1 MEEILLAVKNKDID
15 EESALDILVEFIDKS
30 KISKVKSI
38 IKLLCIG
45 TLSLENASKMLNAMS
60 NLDSPSSNADNEDSA
75 YDKEDNQ
82 GKRYFYNEYGIKKND
97 NIKGHEK
104 TKSYEKSRQKK
115 AARPLEKEEYDQ
127 IMNLCKSGF
136 KYYDNGKTRTFRP
149 NEQLAMTFLLQA
161 NLGLRISDV
170 LKLTPSTLKNDKLE
184 IVEKK
189 TGKLQYRDINKNLK
203 GIIYEYALE
212 HNIKPDECIIKLK
225 RRGVH
230 KQLSII
236 TNYLKLT
243 NISSHSF
250 RKLYSMTVYNATDGD
265 IELLKELLNHSSIA
279 TTQKY
284 IRRTQQEINKVSS
297 SIDFTYSW

>member
-1 MEEILLAVKNKDID
+1 MEEILIAVKNKEID
-15 EESALDILVEFIDKS
+15 EDSALDIMLEFIEKS
-30 KISKVKSI
+30 KEIKVKNI
-38 IKLLCIG
+38 LKLLSKNL
-45 TLSLENASKMLNAMS
+45 LSLENASKMINAMS
-60 NLDSPSSNADNEDSA
+60 NLNDSKYNNAQKSNYYEDDTSNFKLSSKKSISNV
-75 YDKEDNQ
+75 KEL
-82 GKRYFYNEYGIKKND
+82 
-97 NIKGHEK
+97 K
-104 TKSYEKSRQKK
+104 TKQKR
-115 AARPLEKEEYDQ
+115 AARPLEKEEYDE
-127 IMNLCKSGF
+127 IMELCKNGF
-136 KYYDNGKTRTFRP
+136 EYYDNGKKRKFRP

-170 LKLTPSTLKNDKLE
+170 LTLTPSTLKNDKLE
-184 IVEKK
+184 IIEKK

-203 GIIYEYALE
+203 SIIYEYALE
-212 HNIKPDECIIKLK
+212 HSIKADEYIIKLK

-236 TNYLKLT
+236 TNYLKLS

-250 RKLYSMTVYNATDGD
+250 RKLYSMTVYNSTDGD

-284 IRRTQQEINKVSS
+284 IRRTQDEINKVSA

>member
-1 MEEILLAVKNKDID
+1 MEEILIAVKNKEID
-15 EESALDILVEFIDKS
+15 EDSALDIMLEFIDKS
-30 KISKVKSI
+30 KEIKVKNI
-38 IKLLCIG
+38 LKLLSKNL
-45 TLSLENASKMLNAMS
+45 LSLENASKMINAMS
-60 NLDSPSSNADNEDSA
+60 NLSDSA
-75 YDKEDNQ
+75 HNNAQKSNYYEDDTNNFKLSSKKSISNVKEL
-82 GKRYFYNEYGIKKND
+82 
-97 NIKGHEK
+97 K
-104 TKSYEKSRQKK
+104 TKQKR
-115 AARPLEKEEYDQ
+115 AARPLEKEEYDE
-127 IMNLCKSGF
+127 IMELCKNGF
-136 KYYDNGKTRTFRP
+136 EYYDNGKKRKFRP

-170 LKLTPSTLKNDKLE
+170 LTLTPSTLKNDKLE
-184 IVEKK
+184 IIEKK

-203 GIIYEYALE
+203 SIIYEYALE
-212 HNIKPDECIIKLK
+212 HNIKADEYIIKLK

-250 RKLYSMTVYNATDGD
+250 RKLYSMTVYNSTDGD

-284 IRRTQQEINKVSS
+284 IRRTQNEINKVSA

>member
-1 MEEILLAVKNKDID
+1 MEEILIAVKNKEID
-15 EESALDILVEFIDKS
+15 EYSALDIMLEFIEKS
-30 KISKVKSI
+30 KEIKVKNI
-38 IKLLCIG
+38 LKLLSKNL
-45 TLSLENASKMLNAMS
+45 LSLENASKMINAMS
-60 NLDSPSSNADNEDSA
+60 NLNDSKYNNAQKSNYYEDDTSNFKLSSKKSISNV
-75 YDKEDNQ
+75 KEL
-82 GKRYFYNEYGIKKND
+82 
-97 NIKGHEK
+97 K
-104 TKSYEKSRQKK
+104 TKQKR
-115 AARPLEKEEYDQ
+115 AARPLEKEEYDE
-127 IMNLCKSGF
+127 IMELCKNGF
-136 KYYDNGKTRTFRP
+136 EYYDNGKKRKFRP

-170 LKLTPSTLKNDKLE
+170 LTLTPSTLKNDKLE
-184 IVEKK
+184 IIEKK

-203 GIIYEYALE
+203 SIIYEYALE
-212 HNIKPDECIIKLK
+212 HNIKADEYIIKLK

-250 RKLYSMTVYNATDGD
+250 RKLYSMTVYNSTDGD

-284 IRRTQQEINKVSS
+284 IRRTQNEINKVSA

>member
-1 MEEILLAVKNKDID
+1 MEEILLAVKNRDID
-15 EESALDILVEFIDKS
+15 EESALDILIEFIDKS
-30 KISKVKSI
+30 KMSKVKSI
-38 IKLLCIG
+38 IKLLCMG

-60 NLDSPSSNADNEDSA
+60 ILNNINNINSEDLNEDNK
-75 YDKEDNQ
+75 DKRHNS
-82 GKRYFYNEYGIKKND
+82 YFYNEYGVKRKD
-97 NIKGHEK
+97 NRKDDQK
-104 TKSYEKSRQKK
+104 TKTIEKSRQKK
-115 AARPLEKEEYDQ
+115 AARPLEKEEYDN
-127 IMNLCKSGF
+127 IMSLCKSGF
-136 KYYDNGKTRTFRP
+136 KYDDNGKIRTFRP

-170 LKLTPSTLKNDKLE
+170 LKLTPSALKNDKLE
-184 IVEKK
+184 IIEKK

>member
-1 MEEILLAVKNKDID
+1 MDEILLAVKNKDID
-15 EESALDILVEFIDKS
+15 EESALDILIEFVDSS

-38 IKLLCIG
+38 IKLLIIG
-45 TLSLENASKMLNAMS
+45 SLSLENATKMLNAIS
-60 NLDSPSSNADNEDSA
+60 SFDNNIEKNHEKQDKASYYSAYNRKKSIDSQSSN
-75 YDKEDNQ
+75 
-82 GKRYFYNEYGIKKND
+82 KK
-97 NIKGHEK
+97 IEK
-104 TKSYEKSRQKK
+104 PKAKK
-115 AARPLEKEEYDQ
+115 AARPLEKEEYDK
-127 IMNLCKSGF
+127 IMELCKSGF
-136 KYYDNGKTRTFRP
+136 KYEDNGKIHTFRP

-184 IVEKK
+184 IIEKK

-236 TNYLKLT
+236 TDFLKLT

-265 IELLKELLNHSSIA
+265 IELLKELLNHTSIA

-284 IRRTQQEINKVSS
+284 IRRTQQEINRVSA

>member
-1 MEEILLAVKNKDID
+1 MDEILLAVKNKDID
-15 EESALDILVEFIDKS
+15 EESALDILIEFIDKS
-30 KISKVKSI
+30 KISKVKNI
-38 IKLLCIG
+38 IKLLVIG

-60 NLDSPSSNADNEDSA
+60 ILSN
-75 YDKEDNQ
+75 NQ
-82 GKRYFYNEYGIKKND
+82 GIQTNESEKTSNRFYYNEY
-97 NIKGHEK
+97 K
-104 TKSYEKSRQKK
+104 TKSNPVSKSNDEKTVKSHVKK
-115 AARPLEKEEYDQ
+115 AARPLEKEEYDK
-127 IMNLCKSGF
+127 IMELCKNGF
-136 KYYDNGKTRTFRP
+136 KYDDNGKIRTFRP

-184 IVEKK
+184 IIEKK

-212 HNIKPDECIIKLK
+212 HNIKPDEYIIKLK

-236 TNYLKLT
+236 TDYLKLT

>member
-1 MEEILLAVKNKDID
+1 MEEILLAVKNRDID
-15 EESALDILVEFIDKS
+15 EESALDILIEFIDKS
-30 KISKVKSI
+30 KMSKVKSI
-38 IKLLCIG
+38 IKLLCMG

-60 NLDSPSSNADNEDSA
+60 ILNNINNINS
-75 YDKEDNQ
+75 EDNNH
-82 GKRYFYNEYGIKKND
+82 KRHNSCFYNEYGVKRKD
-97 NIKGHEK
+97 NSKDDQK
-104 TKSYEKSRQKK
+104 TKTIEKSRQKK
-115 AARPLEKEEYDQ
+115 AARPLEKEEYDN
-127 IMNLCKSGF
+127 IMSLCKSGF
-136 KYYDNGKTRTFRP
+136 KYDDNGKIRTFRP

-170 LKLTPSTLKNDKLE
+170 LKLTPSALKNDKLE
-184 IVEKK
+184 IIEKK

-236 TNYLKLT
+236 TNYLKLM

>member
-1 MEEILLAVKNKDID
+1 MEEILLAVKNRDID
-15 EESALDILVEFIDKS
+15 EESALDILIEFIDKS
-30 KISKVKSI
+30 KMSKVKSI
-38 IKLLCIG
+38 IKLLCMG

-60 NLDSPSSNADNEDSA
+60 ILNNINNINS
-75 YDKEDNQ
+75 EDNNH
-82 GKRYFYNEYGIKKND
+82 KRHNSCFYNEYGVKRKD
-97 NIKGHEK
+97 NSKDDQK
-104 TKSYEKSRQKK
+104 TKTIEKSRQKK
-115 AARPLEKEEYDQ
+115 AARPLEKEEYDN
-127 IMNLCKSGF
+127 IMSLCKSGF
-136 KYYDNGKTRTFRP
+136 KYDDNGKIRTFRP

-170 LKLTPSTLKNDKLE
+170 LKLTPSALKNDKLE
-184 IVEKK
+184 IIEKK

>member
-1 MEEILLAVKNKDID
+1 MEEILIAVKNKEID
-15 EESALDILVEFIDKS
+15 EYSALDIMLEFIEKS
-30 KISKVKSI
+30 KEIKVKNI
-38 IKLLCIG
+38 LKLLSKNL
-45 TLSLENASKMLNAMS
+45 LSLENASKMINAMS
-60 NLDSPSSNADNEDSA
+60 NLNDSKYNNAQKSNYYEDDTNNFKLSSKKSISNV
-75 YDKEDNQ
+75 KEL
-82 GKRYFYNEYGIKKND
+82 
-97 NIKGHEK
+97 K
-104 TKSYEKSRQKK
+104 TKQKR
-115 AARPLEKEEYDQ
+115 AARPLEKEEYDE
-127 IMNLCKSGF
+127 IMELCKNGF
-136 KYYDNGKTRTFRP
+136 EYYDNGKKRKFRP

-170 LKLTPSTLKNDKLE
+170 LTLTPSTLKNDKLE
-184 IVEKK
+184 IIEKK

-203 GIIYEYALE
+203 SIIYEYALE
-212 HNIKPDECIIKLK
+212 HNIKADEYIIKLK

-250 RKLYSMTVYNATDGD
+250 RKLYSMTVYNSTDGD

-284 IRRTQQEINKVSS
+284 IRRTQNEINKVSA

>member
-1 MEEILLAVKNKDID
+1 MDEILLAVKNKDID
-15 EESALDILVEFIDKS
+15 EDSALDILIEFIDKS

-38 IKLLCIG
+38 IKLLGIG
-45 TLSLENASKMLNAMS
+45 SLSLENASKMLNVMS
-60 NLDSPSSNADNEDSA
+60 NLGNIENVEEEQPKESNN
-75 YDKEDNQ
+75 
-82 GKRYFYNEYGIKKND
+82 RFFYNEYKAKRSEDVKTDDKKINRS
-97 NIKGHEK
+97 H
-104 TKSYEKSRQKK
+104 QKK
-115 AARPLEKEEYDQ
+115 ASRPLEKDEYDN
-127 IMNLCKSGF
+127 IMDLCKNGF
-136 KYYDNGKTRTFRP
+136 KYDDNGKIRTFRP

-184 IVEKK
+184 IIEKK

-212 HNIKPDECIIKLK
+212 HNIKADECIIKLK

-236 TNYLKLT
+236 TDYLKLT

>member
-1 MEEILLAVKNKDID
+1 MEEILIAVKNKEID
-15 EESALDILVEFIDKS
+15 EYSALDIMLEFIEKS
-30 KISKVKSI
+30 KEIKVKNI
-38 IKLLCIG
+38 LKLLSKNL
-45 TLSLENASKMLNAMS
+45 LSLENASKMINAMS
-60 NLDSPSSNADNEDSA
+60 NLNDSKYNNAQKSNYYEDDTSNFKLSSKKSISNV
-75 YDKEDNQ
+75 KEL
-82 GKRYFYNEYGIKKND
+82 
-97 NIKGHEK
+97 K
-104 TKSYEKSRQKK
+104 TKQKR
-115 AARPLEKEEYDQ
+115 AARPLEKEEYDE
-127 IMNLCKSGF
+127 IMELCKNGF
-136 KYYDNGKTRTFRP
+136 EYYDNGKKRKFRP

-170 LKLTPSTLKNDKLE
+170 LTLTPSTLKNDKPE
-184 IVEKK
+184 IIEKK

-203 GIIYEYALE
+203 SIIYEYALE
-212 HNIKPDECIIKLK
+212 HNIKADEYIIKLK

-236 TNYLKLT
+236 TNYLKLS

-250 RKLYSMTVYNATDGD
+250 RKLYSMTVYNSTDGD

-284 IRRTQQEINKVSS
+284 IRRTQDEINKVSA

>member
-1 MEEILLAVKNKDID
+1 MGVHMEEILIAVKNKEID
-15 EESALDILVEFIDKS
+15 EDSALDIMLEFIEKS
-30 KISKVKSI
+30 KEIKVKNI
-38 IKLLCIG
+38 LKLLSKNL
-45 TLSLENASKMLNAMS
+45 LSLENASKMINAMS
-60 NLDSPSSNADNEDSA
+60 NLNDSKYNNAQKSNYYEDDTNNFKLSSKKSISNV
-75 YDKEDNQ
+75 KEL
-82 GKRYFYNEYGIKKND
+82 
-97 NIKGHEK
+97 K
-104 TKSYEKSRQKK
+104 TKQKRT
-115 AARPLEKEEYDQ
+115 ARPLEKEEYDK
-127 IMNLCKSGF
+127 IMELCKNGF
-136 KYYDNGKTRTFRP
+136 VYYDNGKKRKFRP

-170 LKLTPSTLKNDKLE
+170 LTLTPSTLKNDKLE
-184 IVEKK
+184 IIEKK

-203 GIIYEYALE
+203 SIIYEYALE
-212 HNIKPDECIIKLK
+212 HNIKADEYIIKLK

-236 TNYLKLT
+236 TNYLKLS

-250 RKLYSMTVYNATDGD
+250 RKLYSMTVYNSTDGD

-284 IRRTQQEINKVSS
+284 IRRTQDEINKVSA

>member
-1 MEEILLAVKNKDID
+1 MDEILLAVKNKELD
-15 EESALDILVEFIDKS
+15 EESALDILIEFIDDS
-30 KISKVKSI
+30 KVNKVKSI
-38 IKLLCIG
+38 IKLLVIG
-45 TLSLENASKMLNAMS
+45 SLSLENASKMLNAMS
-60 NLDSPSSNADNEDSA
+60 SLNGHNFGDENNLNETKKSNN
-75 YDKEDNQ
+75 
-82 GKRYFYNEYGIKKND
+82 GFYSNEYIYKNSNDKKLND
-97 NIKGHEK
+97 KKIS
-104 TKSYEKSRQKK
+104 KSHQKK
-115 AARPLEKEEYDQ
+115 AARPLEKEEYDK
-127 IMNLCKSGF
+127 IMELCKNGF
-136 KYYDNGKTRTFRP
+136 KYDDNGKIRTFRP

-184 IVEKK
+184 IIEKK

-236 TNYLKLT
+236 TDYLKLT

>member
-1 MEEILLAVKNKDID
+1 MDEILLAVKNKDID
-15 EESALDILVEFIDKS
+15 EESALDILIEFIDKN
-30 KISKVKSI
+30 KMSKVKNI
-38 IKLLCIG
+38 IKLLVIG
-45 TLSLENASKMLNAMS
+45 SLSLNNASKMLNAMS
-60 NLDSPSSNADNEDSA
+60 NLSNNQENEL
-75 YDKEDNQ
+75 KEPEKFNN
-82 GKRYFYNEYGIKKND
+82 GFHYNEYKYKNNNVINSSNKKNQ
-97 NIKGHEK
+97 
-104 TKSYEKSRQKK
+104 KSHVKK
-115 AARPLEKEEYDQ
+115 AARPLEKEEYDK
-127 IMNLCKSGF
+127 IMELCKNGF
-136 KYYDNGKTRTFRP
+136 KYDDNGKMRTFRP

-184 IVEKK
+184 IIEKK

-212 HNIKPDECIIKLK
+212 HDIKSDECIIKLK

-236 TNYLKLT
+236 TDYLQLS

-250 RKLYSMTVYNATDGD
+250 RKLYSMTVYNQTDGD

-284 IRRTQQEINKVSS
+284 IRRTQEEINKVSA
-297 SIDFTYSW
+297 SIDFTYSWQ

>member
-1 MEEILLAVKNKDID
+1 MDEILLAVKNKEID
-15 EESALDILVEFIDKS
+15 EESALDILCEFIDKS
-30 KISKVKSI
+30 KSGKIRTLL
-38 IKLLCIG
+38 KLL
-45 TLSLENASKMLNAMS
+45 TKNSLSLENASKMINAMS
-60 NLDSPSSNADNEDSA
+60 SLNEKSSKTPYKEQFYSSKKETVSLSSDDESNNTSNL
-75 YDKEDNQ
+75 
-82 GKRYFYNEYGIKKND
+82 
-97 NIKGHEK
+97 
-104 TKSYEKSRQKK
+104 KSRQKR
-115 AARPLEKEEYDQ
+115 AARPLEKEEYDK

-136 KYYDNGKTRTFRP
+136 EYYDEGRKRKFRA

-184 IVEKK
+184 IIEKK

-212 HNIKPDECIIKLK
+212 HNIKPDEYIIKLK

-236 TNYLKLT
+236 TNYLQLS

-250 RKLYSMTVYNATDGD
+250 RKLYSMTVYNQTDGD

-284 IRRTQQEINKVSS
+284 IRRTQEEINKVSA

>member
-1 MEEILLAVKNKDID
+1 MEEILIAVKNKEID
-15 EESALDILVEFIDKS
+15 EYSALDIMLEFIEKS
-30 KISKVKSI
+30 KEIKVKNI
-38 IKLLCIG
+38 LKLLSKNL
-45 TLSLENASKMLNAMS
+45 LSLENASKMINAMS
-60 NLDSPSSNADNEDSA
+60 NLNDSKYNNAQKSNYYEDDTSNFKLSSKKSISNV
-75 YDKEDNQ
+75 KEL
-82 GKRYFYNEYGIKKND
+82 
-97 NIKGHEK
+97 K
-104 TKSYEKSRQKK
+104 TKQKR
-115 AARPLEKEEYDQ
+115 AARPLEKEEYDE
-127 IMNLCKSGF
+127 IMELCKNGF
-136 KYYDNGKTRTFRP
+136 EYYDNGKKRKFRP

-170 LKLTPSTLKNDKLE
+170 LTLTPSTLKNDKLE
-184 IVEKK
+184 IIEKK

-203 GIIYEYALE
+203 SIIYEYALE
-212 HNIKPDECIIKLK
+212 HNLKADEYIIKLK

-250 RKLYSMTVYNATDGD
+250 RKLYSMTVYNSTDGD

-284 IRRTQQEINKVSS
+284 IRRTQNEINKVSA

>member
-1 MEEILLAVKNKDID
+1 MEEILIAVKNKEID
-15 EESALDILVEFIDKS
+15 EDSALDIMLEFIEKS
-30 KISKVKSI
+30 KEIKVKNI
-38 IKLLCIG
+38 LKLLSKNL
-45 TLSLENASKMLNAMS
+45 LSLENASKMINAMS
-60 NLDSPSSNADNEDSA
+60 NLNDSKYNNAQKSNYYEDDTNNFKLSSKKSISNV
-75 YDKEDNQ
+75 KEL
-82 GKRYFYNEYGIKKND
+82 
-97 NIKGHEK
+97 K
-104 TKSYEKSRQKK
+104 TKQKR
-115 AARPLEKEEYDQ
+115 AARPLEKEEYDK
-127 IMNLCKSGF
+127 IMELCKNGF
-136 KYYDNGKTRTFRP
+136 VYYDNGKKRKFRP

-170 LKLTPSTLKNDKLE
+170 LTLTPSTLKNDKLE
-184 IVEKK
+184 IIEKK

-203 GIIYEYALE
+203 SIIYEYALE
-212 HNIKPDECIIKLK
+212 HNIKADEYIIKLK

-236 TNYLKLT
+236 TNYLKLS

-250 RKLYSMTVYNATDGD
+250 RKLYSMTVYNSTDGD

-284 IRRTQQEINKVSS
+284 IRRTQDEINKVSA

>member
-1 MEEILLAVKNKDID
+1 MEEILIAVKNKEID
-15 EESALDILVEFIDKS
+15 EYSALDIMLEFIEKS
-30 KISKVKSI
+30 KEIKVKNI
-38 IKLLCIG
+38 LKLLSKNL
-45 TLSLENASKMLNAMS
+45 LSLENASKMINAMS
-60 NLDSPSSNADNEDSA
+60 NLNDSKYNNAQKSNYYEDDTSNFKLSSKKSISNV
-75 YDKEDNQ
+75 KEL
-82 GKRYFYNEYGIKKND
+82 
-97 NIKGHEK
+97 K
-104 TKSYEKSRQKK
+104 TKQKR
-115 AARPLEKEEYDQ
+115 AARPLEKEEYDE
-127 IMNLCKSGF
+127 IMELCKNGF
-136 KYYDNGKTRTFRP
+136 EYYDNGKKRKFRP

-170 LKLTPSTLKNDKLE
+170 LTLTPSTLKNDKLE
-184 IVEKK
+184 IIEKK

-203 GIIYEYALE
+203 SIIYEYALE
-212 HNIKPDECIIKLK
+212 HNIKADEYIIKLK

-236 TNYLKLT
+236 TNYLKLS

-250 RKLYSMTVYNATDGD
+250 RKLYSMTVYNSTDGD

-284 IRRTQQEINKVSS
+284 IRRTQNEINKVSA

>member
-1 MEEILLAVKNKDID
+1 MDEILLAVKNKEID
-15 EESALDILVEFIDKS
+15 EESALDILIEFVDNS

-38 IKLLCIG
+38 INLLSIG
-45 TLSLENASKMLNAMS
+45 SLSLENAIKMLNTII
-60 NLDSPSSNADNEDSA
+60 NFDNSVE
-75 YDKEDNQ
+75 KEEEKQ
-82 GKRYFYNEYGIKKND
+82 TKGFYYSEYR
-97 NIKGHEK
+97 NIKNTDSQSNDK
-104 TKSYEKSRQKK
+104 RVEKSKLKK
-115 AARPLEKEEYDQ
+115 AARPLEKEEYDK
-127 IMNLCKSGF
+127 IMELCKSGF
-136 KYYDNGKTRTFRP
+136 KYDDNGKMRTFRP
-149 NEQLAMTFLLQA
+149 NKQLAMTFLLQA

-184 IVEKK
+184 IIEKK

-212 HNIKPDECIIKLK
+212 HNIKSDECIIKLK

-236 TNYLKLT
+236 TDYLKLT

-250 RKLYSMTVYNATDGD
+250 RKLYSMTVYNNTDGD

-284 IRRTQQEINKVSS
+284 IRRTQQEINKVSA
-297 SIDFTYSW
+297 SIDFTYSWQNKE

>member
-1 MEEILLAVKNKDID
+1 MEEILIAVKNKEID
-15 EESALDILVEFIDKS
+15 EYSALDIMLEFIEKS
-30 KISKVKSI
+30 KEIKVKNI
-38 IKLLCIG
+38 LKLLSKNL
-45 TLSLENASKMLNAMS
+45 LSLENASKMINAMS
-60 NLDSPSSNADNEDSA
+60 NLNDSKYNNAQKSNYYEDDTNNFKLSSKKSISNV
-75 YDKEDNQ
+75 KEL
-82 GKRYFYNEYGIKKND
+82 
-97 NIKGHEK
+97 K
-104 TKSYEKSRQKK
+104 TKQKR
-115 AARPLEKEEYDQ
+115 AARPLEKEEYDE
-127 IMNLCKSGF
+127 IMELCKNGF
-136 KYYDNGKTRTFRP
+136 EYYDNGKKRKFRP

-170 LKLTPSTLKNDKLE
+170 LTLTPSTLKNDKLE
-184 IVEKK
+184 IIEKK

-203 GIIYEYALE
+203 SIIYEYALE
-212 HNIKPDECIIKLK
+212 HNIKADEYIIKLK

-250 RKLYSMTVYNATDGD
+250 RKLYSMTVYNSTDGD

-284 IRRTQQEINKVSS
+284 IRRTQDEINKVSA

>member
-1 MEEILLAVKNKDID
+1 MEEILIAVKNKEID
-15 EESALDILVEFIDKS
+15 EDSALDIMLEFIEKS
-30 KISKVKSI
+30 KEIKVKNI
-38 IKLLCIG
+38 LKLLSKNL
-45 TLSLENASKMLNAMS
+45 LSLENASKMINAMS
-60 NLDSPSSNADNEDSA
+60 NLNDSKYNNAQNSNYYEDDTSNFKLSSKKSISNV
-75 YDKEDNQ
+75 KEL
-82 GKRYFYNEYGIKKND
+82 
-97 NIKGHEK
+97 K
-104 TKSYEKSRQKK
+104 TKQKR
-115 AARPLEKEEYDQ
+115 AARPLEKEEYDE
-127 IMNLCKSGF
+127 IMELCKNGF
-136 KYYDNGKTRTFRP
+136 VYYDNGKKRKFRP

-170 LKLTPSTLKNDKLE
+170 LTLTPSTLKNDKLE
-184 IVEKK
+184 IIEKK

-203 GIIYEYALE
+203 SIIYEYALE
-212 HNIKPDECIIKLK
+212 HNIKADEYIIKLK

-236 TNYLKLT
+236 TNYLKLS

-250 RKLYSMTVYNATDGD
+250 RKLYSMTVYNSTDGD

-284 IRRTQQEINKVSS
+284 IRRTQDEINKVSA